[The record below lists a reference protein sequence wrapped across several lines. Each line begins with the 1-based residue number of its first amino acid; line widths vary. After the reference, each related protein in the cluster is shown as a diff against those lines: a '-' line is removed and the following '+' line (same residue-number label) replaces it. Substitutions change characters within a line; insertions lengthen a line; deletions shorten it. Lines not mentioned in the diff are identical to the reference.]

1 MALTVDVP
9 AGQVRPLRFDT
20 SKALIAENSR
30 YSAGG
35 VNSNFRLGMSEGPL
49 VFSHGDGAFLF
60 DADGNRLIDYYCGM
74 GATILGHTPPEVI
87 AAVRAQVGHGILFA
101 GQTEVE
107 FEAARILCGRIPSAE
122 RMRFGSSGSEVAQA
136 AVRVARAATG
146 RRTILKFEGHYHGWF
161 DNILW
166 SAAPALN
173 AAGPAAA
180 PVLVPGSVGQ
190 DAADAAGLEVIG
202 WNDLAAVEVR
212 LAQGDVAAVLMEP
225 AMCNQGVI
233 APAPRYLEG
242 VREACTRAGTI
253 LVFDEVI
260 TGFRLHRG
268 GAQAMFGVTPDLS
281 LFAKAIANGFPVA
294 ALLGRADLLDLVVT
308 GGVVHGGTY
317 NAQPVTMA
325 ALVATQEALTETRHA
340 RAGEHGL
347 RLQHGVRDALAR
359 AGIKAQVSGFPLVF
373 HVAFG
378 LDAPARS
385 YRDVAS
391 ADKAA
396 YVRFAHALL
405 KRGIRVLERGVWF
418 ISLEHD
424 TAIIDAT
431 LDAVNEAAREIAP
444 DIAVR

>member
-1 MALTVDVP
+1 MATTAQAP
-9 AGQVRPLRFDT
+9 SGQSGPLRFDA
-20 SKALIAENSR
+20 SKALISENAR
-30 YSAGG
+30 HVAGG
-35 VNSNFRLGMSEGPL
+35 VNSNFRLGMAEGPL
-49 VFSHGDGAFLF
+49 VFSHGDGPFLI

-74 GATILGHTPPEVI
+74 GATILGHTPPDVI
-87 AAVRAQVGHGILFA
+87 AAVRAQVGRGILFA

-107 FEAARILCGRIPSAE
+107 FEAARLLCARIPSAE

-136 AVRVARAATG
+136 AVRIARAATG
-146 RRTILKFEGHYHGWF
+146 RRVILKFEGHYHGWF

-173 AAGPAAA
+173 AAGPAGA

-190 DAADAAGLEVIG
+190 DAADAVGLEVMG
-202 WNDLAAVEVR
+202 WNDLAAVEAR
-212 LAQGDVAAVLMEP
+212 LARGDVAAVLMEP
-225 AMCNQGVI
+225 AMCNQGAI
-233 APAPRYLEG
+233 APAPGYLEG
-242 VREACTRAGTI
+242 VRAVCTQTGTI

-268 GAQAMFGVTPDLS
+268 GAQALYGVTPDLS

-325 ALVATQEALTETRHA
+325 ALVATQEALTPERHA
-340 RAGEHGL
+340 AAGEQGL
-347 RLQHGVRDALAR
+347 RLQEGVRAALAR
-359 AGIKAQVSGFPLVF
+359 AGLKAQVSGFPLAF

-378 LDAPARS
+378 LEAPAQS

-391 ADKAA
+391 ADKAT

-405 KRGIRVLERGVWF
+405 KRGVRVLERGAWF
-418 ISLEHD
+418 VSLEHD
-424 TAIIDAT
+424 AAVIDAT
-431 LDAVNEAAREIAP
+431 LDAVKEAATEIAP
-444 DIAVR
+444 

>member
-1 MALTVDVP
+1 MAIPAHAP
-9 AGQVRPLRFDT
+9 AGQARRLRFEA
-20 SKALIAENSR
+20 SQALIAENSR
-30 YSAGG
+30 YVAGG
-35 VNSNFRLGMSEGPL
+35 VNSNFRLGMAEGPL
-49 VFSHGDGAFLF
+49 VFSHGDGPYLV

-74 GATILGHTPPEVI
+74 GAAILGHTPPGVI

-107 FEAARILCGRIPSAE
+107 FAAARMLCDRIPSAE

-136 AVRVARAATG
+136 AVRIARAATG
-146 RRTILKFEGHYHGWF
+146 RRVILKFEGHYHGWF

-173 AAGPAAA
+173 AAGPAGA

-190 DAADAAGLEVIG
+190 DTADAAGLEVMG
-202 WNDLAAVEVR
+202 WNDLAAVEAR
-212 LAQGDVAAVLMEP
+212 LARGDVAAVLMEP
-225 AMCNQGVI
+225 AMCNQGAI
-233 APAPRYLEG
+233 APAPGYLEG
-242 VREACTRAGTI
+242 VRAACTKAGTI

-268 GAQAMFGVTPDLS
+268 GAQALYGVTPDLS

-325 ALVATQEALTETRHA
+325 ALVATQEALTEERHA
-340 RAGEHGL
+340 AAGEQGL
-347 RLQHGVRDALAR
+347 RLQAGVRAALAR
-359 AGIKAQVSGFPLVF
+359 AGIKAQVSGFPLAF

-378 LDAPARS
+378 LESPARC

-391 ADKAA
+391 ADKAG

-405 KRGIRVLERGVWF
+405 KRGVRVLERGAWF
-418 ISLEHD
+418 VSLEHD
-424 TAIIDAT
+424 ATVIDAT
-431 LDAVNEAAREIAP
+431 LDIVTDAAKEIA
-444 DIAVR
+444 AG

>member
-1 MALTVDVP
+1 MAIP
-9 AGQVRPLRFDT
+9 AQAAAGQARPLRFEA
-20 SKALIAENSR
+20 SKALISENSR
-30 YSAGG
+30 YVAGG
-35 VNSNFRLGMSEGPL
+35 VNSNFRLGMAEGPL
-49 VFSHGDGAFLF
+49 VFSHGEGPYLVDV
-60 DADGNRLIDYYCGM
+60 DGNRLIDYYCGM
-74 GATILGHTPPEVI
+74 GAAILGHTPPGVI
-87 AAVRAQVGHGILFA
+87 AAVREQVGHGILFA

-107 FEAARILCGRIPSAE
+107 FEAARMLCDRIPSAE

-136 AVRVARAATG
+136 AVRIARAATG
-146 RRTILKFEGHYHGWF
+146 RRVILKFEGHYHGWF

-173 AAGPAAA
+173 AAGPAGA

-202 WNDLAAVEVR
+202 WNDLAAVEAR
-212 LAQGDVAAVLMEP
+212 LARGDVAAVLMEP
-225 AMCNQGVI
+225 AMCNQGAI
-233 APAPRYLEG
+233 APAPGYLEG
-242 VREACTRAGTI
+242 VRAACSRAGTI

-268 GAQAMFGVTPDLS
+268 GAQALYGVTPDLS

-325 ALVATQEALTETRHA
+325 ALVATQEALTEERHA
-340 RAGEHGL
+340 AAGEQGL
-347 RLQHGVRDALAR
+347 RLQAGVRDALAR
-359 AGIKAQVSGFPLVF
+359 AGIKAQVSGFPLAF

-391 ADKAA
+391 ADKAG

-405 KRGIRVLERGVWF
+405 KRGVRVLERGAWF
-418 ISLEHD
+418 VSLEHD
-424 TAIIDAT
+424 AAVIDAT
-431 LDAVNEAAREIAP
+431 LDIVNDAASETAKT
-444 DIAVR
+444 